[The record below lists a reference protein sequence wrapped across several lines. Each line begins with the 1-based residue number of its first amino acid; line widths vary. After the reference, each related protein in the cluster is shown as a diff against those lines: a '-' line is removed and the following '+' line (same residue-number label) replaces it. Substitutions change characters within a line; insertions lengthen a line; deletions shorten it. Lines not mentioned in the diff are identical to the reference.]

1 MRVGYIVPSLDDT
14 TGWGRWANDF
24 LRHIAARGVEPVVFA
39 PPSSARHWTP
49 NGAGVRFILP
59 EFFDYLQSSTG
70 LRRLRSL
77 AACRR
82 AMGQTPAVDLVHS
95 FDAHPWG
102 IYGDWLAQRHRVPH
116 VITTHGRYGYIAQ
129 HRWADRQAYRRV
141 LKRAARLI
149 AVSEAVRKAV
159 LAGFGGEIAA
169 SRVEVLQNPVDDG
182 QFQQVGTLPAEVPET
197 GPVIVSVTRF
207 IPVKDIE
214 TAVRAFAAVKAAHP
228 DASYWIIGP
237 GNGPNNPYYVQIRRL
252 IDSLG
257 VAGIHIV
264 GRVSKDV
271 LSAFY
276 RRASL
281 LVHTART
288 LPDDFEASGL
298 ILLEA
303 GLLGLP
309 VVASASGGIPEV
321 VAHGTTGLLAPEGDF
336 NAIGD
341 AMSRLLKSDQE
352 RTRLG
357 SANRRRAMTRNWQDY
372 ADQQLGIYR
381 DLCAAK
387 VAVNNQQEEL
397 R

>member
-24 LRHIAARGVEPVVFA
+24 LRHIAARGIEPVIYA
-39 PPSSARHWTP
+39 PPSSARHW
-49 NGAGVRFILP
+49 NSHDGSARFSLP

-70 LRRLRSL
+70 LQRLRSL
-77 AACRR
+77 AACR
-82 AMGQTPAVDLVHS
+82 QTMARSSSVDLVHS

-102 IYGDWLAQRHRVPH
+102 IYGDWLARRHRVPH

-129 HRWADRQAYRRV
+129 HRWTDRAAYRGV
-141 LKRAARLI
+141 LRRAAQLI
-149 AVSEAVRKAV
+149 AVSEAVKHAV
-159 LAGFGGEIAA
+159 LAGFAADIPA
-169 SRVEVLQNPVDDG
+169 SRITVLQNPVDDQ
-182 QFQQVGTLPAEVPET
+182 QFQQAGTLPPDVPPT
-197 GPVIVSVTRF
+197 GPVLISVTRF

-237 GNGPNNPYYVQIRRL
+237 GNGPNNPYYLEIRGL

-257 VAGIHIV
+257 VSGIHIV

-276 RRASL
+276 RRATL

-303 GLLGLP
+303 GLMGLP

-321 VAHGTTGLLAPEGDF
+321 VAAGETGLLVPEQDHVTLSHAV
-336 NAIGD
+336 NTLLDD
-341 AMSRLLKSDQE
+341 ASAC
-352 RTRLG
+352 TRLG
-357 SANRRRAMTRNWQDY
+357 DANRARALTRNWRRY
-372 ADQQLGIYR
+372 AGRQLDIYGP
-381 DLCAAK
+381 LIAK
-387 VAVNNQQEEL
+387 RIAVINQ
-397 R
+397 